1 MYQYSLPF
9 FVSLFLSSIEK
20 AEPSEDL
27 AVRID
32 HLNAARSSHF

>member
-20 AEPSEDL
+20 AEASDEL
-27 AVRID
+27 EVRID
-32 HLNAARSSHF
+32 HLNAA